1 LIFRT
6 AQRQDPLVRVRA
18 NRRRR
23 TLAILCWLLFAAGLL
38 VQLVSPRLK
47 ISNRAFVIP
56 PQMAAGKNAIRLDEI
71 IGGQRRMQVLSAL
84 LTLSGALGLAF
95 VYRDILIRAASRR
108 RSEAVEPAHGDSMR
122 SQHASAT
129 QKSLDENANQK
140 TTQTNNTK

>member
-6 AQRQDPLVRVRA
+6 AERQDPLVGVRGK
-18 NRRRR
+18 RRRR
-23 TLAILCWLLFAAGLL
+23 LLAFLCWLLFAAGLL

-84 LTLSGALGLAF
+84 LTLSGAIGLAF
-95 VYRDILIRAASRR
+95 VYRDILIGAASRR
-108 RSEAVEPAHGDSMR
+108 RNEPVERPDSRDSSR
-122 SQHASAT
+122 SQQPGMT
-129 QKSLDENANQK
+129 PKTLDEENR
-140 TTQTNNTK
+140 T